1 MRGLRNFYAEEPYQ
15 HSIYYTNNLMA
26 EIQWTKAELLQSAA
40 GQSYMGVISKVN
52 FVLFSKTLMIELC
65 YINDRTLL
73 YSIYQCQ

>member
-40 GQSYMGVISKVN
+40 GQSQRGPSQKSISFFLKDFN
-52 FVLFSKTLMIELC
+52 E
-65 YINDRTLL
+65 RTMLNR
-73 YSIYQCQ
+73 

>member
-40 GQSYMGVISKVN
+40 GQFYMGGHLKSQFRAFLKD
-52 FVLFSKTLMIELC
+52 F
-65 YINDRTLL
+65 NDRALL
-73 YSIYQCQ
+73 HK